1 MTFKVE
7 YSITVN
13 TALAVQETKEL
24 SQISAKLGADNWLEE
39 SINRAGEKA
48 YPYEDRIQYILK
60 EVPISKYANGFLLT
74 TKLKM

>member
-48 YPYEDRIQYILK
+48 YPYQDRIQYILK
-60 EVPISKYANGFLLT
+60 EGPISKYANGFLLT